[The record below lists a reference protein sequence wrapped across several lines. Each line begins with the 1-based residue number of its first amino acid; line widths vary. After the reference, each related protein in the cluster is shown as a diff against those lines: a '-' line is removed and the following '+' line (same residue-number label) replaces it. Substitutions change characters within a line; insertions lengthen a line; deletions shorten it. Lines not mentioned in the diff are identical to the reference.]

1 MKVTTAEFVK
11 SVGSPSGLPD
21 DGLPEIAFAGR
32 SNVGKSSLLNRLL
45 NRKQLAKTSRTPG
58 KTTNLNYFRIN
69 NALYFVDLPG
79 YGYARHSHQERQ
91 RWGSLIEAYLEERDA
106 LKGIV
111 QLLDA
116 RHDPSEQDLEMLRWL
131 LHVRK
136 PFLVAATKADKL
148 SGSRL
153 PARLRKTDDILA
165 ELGSIDLLPFSATTG
180 RGRDAV
186 WAWIREAAHG

>member
-1 MKVTTAEFVK
+1 MKINSAEFVK
-11 SVGSPSGLPD
+11 SVASPAGLPD

-79 YGYARHSHQERQ
+79 YGYARRSHQERE
-91 RWGSLIEAYLEERDA
+91 RWGNLIEAYLKDRDS

-111 QLLDA
+111 QLLDV
-116 RHDPSEQDLEMLRWL
+116 RHDPSAQDLELLRWL

-136 PFLVAATKADKL
+136 PFLVAGTKADKL

-153 PARLRKTDDILA
+153 PARLRQTGDILKGI
-165 ELGSIDLLPFSATTG
+165 GSIDLLPFSATTG

-186 WAWIREAAHG
+186 WAWIREVAFG

>member
-1 MKVTTAEFVK
+1 MKVNSAEFVK
-11 SVGSPSGLPD
+11 SVGSRSGLPD

-58 KTTNLNYFRIN
+58 KTTNLNYFLIN

-79 YGYARHSHQERQ
+79 YGYARRSHQERQ
-91 RWGSLIEAYLEERDA
+91 RWGRLIEAYLEDRDS

-111 QLLDA
+111 QLLDV
-116 RHDPSEQDLEMLRWL
+116 RHDPSAQDLEMLGWL

-153 PARLRKTDDILA
+153 PARLKKTADILDGVGA
-165 ELGSIDLLPFSATTG
+165 IDLLPFSATTG

-186 WAWIREAAHG
+186 LAWIREVAYG